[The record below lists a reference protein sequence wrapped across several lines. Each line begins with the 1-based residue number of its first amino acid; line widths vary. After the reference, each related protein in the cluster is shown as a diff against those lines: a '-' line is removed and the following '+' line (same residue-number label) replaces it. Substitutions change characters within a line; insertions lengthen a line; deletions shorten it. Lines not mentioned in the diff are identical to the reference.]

1 MPTDLE
7 GSLVEGGI
15 SPAAAKVIANAIA
28 NVASSQ
34 LSLGRRFGDATP
46 TAQLRMIDGDTRRY
60 LLPNLDHNARTS
72 AAPPTRDRWAPRDT
86 AHPYE
91 GSQPAT
97 GQPTLTTQ
105 SVSAG
110 DYMSVAPGTENSV
123 AQSKVGLKVKN
134 QGGQHARLNQATGT
148 IEAVPFFI
156 DNDQE
161 QFIEAK
167 FEERPEGTALK
178 LRLRNLHKLFQVT
191 TSHPTLIT
199 GSFTQTTQG
208 INLHISLTGIA
219 GFNDLQGDPLWAWT
233 R

>member
-1 MPTDLE
+1 
-7 GSLVEGGI
+7 
-15 SPAAAKVIANAIA
+15 
-28 NVASSQ
+28 
-34 LSLGRRFGDATP
+34 
-46 TAQLRMIDGDTRRY
+46 
-60 LLPNLDHNARTS
+60 
-72 AAPPTRDRWAPRDT
+72 
-86 AHPYE
+86 
-91 GSQPAT
+91 
-97 GQPTLTTQ
+97 
-105 SVSAG
+105 
-110 DYMSVAPGTENSV
+110 MSVAPGTENSV